1 MLLINVN
8 GNIEK
13 ALKEL
18 KRKVSKTKQLQTL
31 RDRKEFTKPSVK
43 KREII
48 KKAAYKQQISSQ
60 KED

>member
-13 ALKEL
+13 ALKDL
-18 KRKVSKTKQLQTL
+18 KRKVSKTKQLQQL
-31 RDRKEFTKPSVK
+31 RDRKEFKKPSVE
-43 KREII
+43 KRDVM
-48 KKAAYKQQISSQ
+48 KKAVYKQQVRSQ

>member
-13 ALKEL
+13 ALKDL
-18 KRKVSKTKQLQTL
+18 KRKVSKTKQLQQL
-31 RDRKEFTKPSVK
+31 RDRKEFKKPSVE
-43 KREII
+43 KRDVM
-48 KKAAYKQQISSQ
+48 KKAIYKQQVRSQ

>member
-13 ALKEL
+13 ALKDL
-18 KRKVSKTKQLQTL
+18 KRKVSKTKQLQQL
-31 RDRKEFTKPSVK
+31 RDRKEFKKPSVE
-43 KREII
+43 KRDIL
-48 KKAAYKQQISSQ
+48 KKAIYKQQVRSQ

>member
-13 ALKEL
+13 ALKDL
-18 KRKVSKTKQLQTL
+18 KRKVSKTKQLQQL
-31 RDRKEFTKPSVK
+31 RDRKEFKKPSVE
-43 KREII
+43 KRDTL
-48 KKAAYKQQISSQ
+48 KKAIYKQQVRSQ